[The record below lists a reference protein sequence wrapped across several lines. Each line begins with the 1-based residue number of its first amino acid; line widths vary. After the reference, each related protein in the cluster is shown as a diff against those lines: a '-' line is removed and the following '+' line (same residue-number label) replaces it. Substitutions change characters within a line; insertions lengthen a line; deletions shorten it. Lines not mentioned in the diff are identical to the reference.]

1 MTSDEL
7 RPPRT
12 PRLAA
17 AAFPALPP
25 LPPPSAV
32 PAPLAL
38 PALAP
43 QRLQRPRTLLAL
55 LALLALLLPATVAA
69 HDVENTHVMVVFE
82 ADDTY
87 RVDVLNDADWLWLQ
101 VHPVATAADLP
112 AVGERN
118 RQLAERTPAFAA
130 GMTLVFDGSP
140 VPPEG
145 VTYVPPPTSDRS
157 GPWGLAEPGLIRLTG
172 TVPADAVRFQFA
184 YDRVVDE
191 YPMTVARGAGAP
203 VTRWLQPAQL
213 SPPLDI
219 ADLVPLTPVQV
230 AVQYLGLGYTH
241 ILPKGLDHI
250 LFVLGLFLL
259 SARLRPLLL
268 QVTAFTVA
276 HTITLALTIYGVF
289 SLAPSIVEPLIA
301 LSIAYVAVENL
312 VTTELRPWRIV
323 LVFAFGLLHGMGF
336 AGVLADLGLPRGEL
350 VTALVTF
357 NVGVEAGQLTVIGAA
372 LAAVAAFRGREWY
385 RGRVVVPLSLGI
397 AAVGLY
403 WTVERVLAV

>member
-1 MTSDEL
+1 MG
-7 RPPRT
+7 
-12 PRLAA
+12 
-17 AAFPALPP
+17 
-25 LPPPSAV
+25 
-32 PAPLAL
+32 LAL
-38 PALAP
+38 PAPDRMAASAGLRMAASAGLRTAARGRRPSTARPAGRALPALRALLAF
-43 QRLQRPRTLLAL
+43 LAL
-55 LALLALLLPATVAA
+55 LAPAPSAA
-69 HDVENTHVMVVFE
+69 HDVENTHVLVVFE

-101 VHPVATAADLP
+101 VHPAATAADLP
-112 AVGERN
+112 PVAVRN
-118 RQLAERTPAFAA
+118 RQLAERAAAFAR
-130 GMTLVFDGSP
+130 GMTLVFDGAP
-140 VPPEG
+140 VAPDR
-145 VTYVPPPTSDRS
+145 VTYVPPPTEDRS

-172 TVPADAVRFQFA
+172 AVPAGAATFRFA

-191 YPMTVARGAGAP
+191 YPLSAEHSTGPP

-219 ADLVPLTPVQV
+219 AALVPLTPLQV

-289 SLAPSIVEPLIA
+289 SLAPAIVEPLIA

-312 VTTELRPWRIV
+312 VTAELRPWRV
-323 LVFAFGLLHGMGF
+323 GLVFAFGLLHGMGF

-357 NVGVEAGQLTVIGAA
+357 NVGVEAGQLTVIAAA
-372 LAAVAAFRGREWY
+372 LAAVAAVRHRAWY
-385 RGRVVVPLSLGI
+385 RQRVVVPLSLAI
-397 AAVGLY
+397 AAVGVF

>member
-1 MTSDEL
+1 M
-7 RPPRT
+7 
-12 PRLAA
+12 
-17 AAFPALPP
+17 
-25 LPPPSAV
+25 
-32 PAPLAL
+32 
-38 PALAP
+38 LAP
-43 QRLQRPRTLLAL
+43 
-55 LALLALLLPATVAA
+55 ATAAA
-69 HDVENTHVMVVFE
+69 HDVENTHVLVVFE

-101 VHPVATAADLP
+101 VHPGATAADLP
-112 AVGERN
+112 AVAVRN
-118 RQLAERTPAFAA
+118 GQLAELAPAFAT
-130 GMTLVFDGSP
+130 GMTVAFDGAA

-145 VTYVPPPTSDRS
+145 VTYVPPPTEDRS

-172 TVPADAVRFQFA
+172 TVPAGAAAFQFG
-184 YDRVVDE
+184 YDRIIDE
-191 YPMTVARGAGAP
+191 YPLTATRAAGAP
-203 VTRWLQPAQL
+203 VTRWLQPTQL
-213 SPPLDI
+213 SPALAV
-219 ADLVPLTPVQV
+219 ADLVPLTPLQV

-259 SARLRPLLL
+259 STKLRPLLF

-289 SLAPSIVEPLIA
+289 ALPPVVVEPLIA

-312 VTTELRPWRIV
+312 LTADLKPSRIV

-357 NVGVEAGQLTVIGAA
+357 NVGVEVGQLTVIAA
-372 LAAVAAFRGREWY
+372 AFAAVAAVRGRTWY
-385 RGRVVVPLSLGI
+385 RSRVVVPLSLGI

-403 WTVERVLAV
+403 WTVERAWL